1 MSRGNVLRK
10 QRVYE
15 LIKRYIPSQGKVLDV
30 SCGNG
35 EILDWLRQDGYSVRG
50 TNYTKHPD
58 ACKSVDID
66 WGVDICKGLPYK
78 DCTYDCVILLDVIA
92 HLSDHNAAVREISR
106 VIKPGGYII
115 VVTPNIMR
123 INSRLHFLLT
133 GFFKAKRAFIG
144 FDVPGEEAFKFH
156 NYSPHL
162 PVFLYQLHSHNLNF
176 FLIDAVG
183 YKMKSYLMWFLFV
196 PFIIPMTFYKTHVME
211 KFIRRSG
218 VSKLLFNILISSKSL
233 CGENWFIMARK
244 CGETESTRD

>member
-10 QRVYE
+10 RRVYE

-35 EILDWLRQDGYSVRG
+35 EVLDWLRQEGYIVRG
-50 TNYTKHPD
+50 TNYTRHPD
-58 ACKSVDID
+58 ACRSVDID
-66 WGVDICKGLPYK
+66 WEVDIYKGLPYS
-78 DCTYDCVILLDVIA
+78 DSSYDCVILLDVIA
-92 HLSDHNAAVREISR
+92 HLSDHDAAVMEVSR
-106 VIKPGGYII
+106 VLKPGGYII

-133 GFFKAKRAFIG
+133 GFFKAKKMFIG
-144 FDVPGEEAFKFH
+144 FDIPCEEAFRFH

-162 PVFLYQLHSHNLNF
+162 PVFLYQLQSHNLNF

-183 YKMKSYLMWFLFV
+183 YKMKSYLMWFLFA

-211 KFIRRSG
+211 RFIRRSG
-218 VSKLLFNILISSKSL
+218 VSTLLFRTLVSFKSL
-233 CGENWFIMARK
+233 SGENWIIMARK
-244 CGETESTRD
+244 SGENLVDS